1 MSPGL
6 KLVLAPLVLLAL
18 FTGWVALQSI
28 LSAAARSIA
37 AQARLDALQAEA
49 RARGWRLERS
59 SLYWAAW
66 VGPAGPII
74 VKYVGTVDRWRRLS
88 GNHAP
93 LEGEA
98 DALEAALKENP

>member
-1 MSPGL
+1 MSGALHGL
-6 KLVLAPLVLLAL
+6 ADLNYVQIRTVP
-18 FTGWVALQSI
+18 
-28 LSAAARSIA
+28 
-37 AQARLDALQAEA
+37 
-49 RARGWRLERS
+49 
-59 SLYWAAW
+59 W

-74 VKYVGTVDRWRRLS
+74 VKYVGTVDRWHRLS